1 MELLYNQLI
10 FFAFFQSIVLLVI
23 YSVSNKYRKKI
34 NPYIAFLIGA
44 LCIGL
49 LGKVIYISEI
59 FGRTHNLIII
69 SEFAGM
75 LFGATIYL
83 LIISTIR
90 REGFNKKDLVH
101 YLPAIV
107 YTILVIWNFV
117 LVTPELQRAKIES
130 GELTRNIYIFFSLGL
145 ITNIIYW
152 SLALKAYLKFH
163 DKMSEEV
170 SFEVQTKFLRNFLM
184 VTGAI
189 MLIWLGVYIVCLIE
203 IDFLYNLSRQFIW
216 LTLAFT
222 ILFIAIYGVVR
233 PEVFDINPLNSVS
246 KYKHSKLSSKDLE
259 RLKVQLDN
267 YMEVQKPYLNKKLL
281 KAELAEMIGLSNP
294 ELSRLLNE
302 KIGMNFFEYVNYFR
316 IKEFIKRSQSKTS
329 DNLTF
334 FGIAQDSG
342 FNSKTTF
349 NKAFKKIMGSSP
361 SEYFST
367 E

>member
-163 DKMSEEV
+163 
-170 SFEVQTKFLRNFLM
+170 
-184 VTGAI
+184 
-189 MLIWLGVYIVCLIE
+189 E

>member
-152 SLALKAYLKFH
+152 
-163 DKMSEEV
+163 
-170 SFEVQTKFLRNFLM
+170 
-184 VTGAI
+184 
-189 MLIWLGVYIVCLIE
+189 E